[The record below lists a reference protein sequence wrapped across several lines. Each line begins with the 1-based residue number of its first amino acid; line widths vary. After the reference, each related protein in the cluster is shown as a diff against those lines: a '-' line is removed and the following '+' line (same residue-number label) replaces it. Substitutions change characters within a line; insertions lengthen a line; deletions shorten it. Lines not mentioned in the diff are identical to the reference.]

1 MEVSNTPISRDMRMI
16 STLSMPIRGR
26 STGREVT
33 SSVTPR
39 ASMVW
44 LATWPRDSPVT
55 RAPALAFLA
64 MASAMRIMNRR
75 MMRVK
80 YSSGQF
86 RRISSWISVKGTMWT
101 SSRPVQAVSSRASS
115 STLSWAC
122 WEV

>member
-1 MEVSNTPISRDMRMI
+1 MPISRAMRMI

-26 STGREVT
+26 STGMETT

-55 RAPALAFLA
+55 RAPAPAFLA
-64 MASAMRIMNRR
+64 TAWARRIIKRR

-80 YSSGQF
+80 YSSGHCL
-86 RRISSWISVKGTMWT
+86 RISS
-101 SSRPVQAVSSRASS
+101 
-115 STLSWAC
+115 
-122 WEV
+122 

>member
-1 MEVSNTPISRDMRMI
+1 
-16 STLSMPIRGR
+16 
-26 STGREVT
+26 
-33 SSVTPR
+33 
-39 ASMVW
+39 MVW

>member
-1 MEVSNTPISRDMRMI
+1 MSKAPISRAMRMI
-16 STLSMPIRGR
+16 STLSMPIRGPQDR
-26 STGREVT
+26 QRGHIL
-33 SSVTPR
+33 VTPR

-80 YSSGQF
+80 YSSGQCGG
-86 RRISSWISVKGTMWT
+86 SPPGS
-101 SSRPVQAVSSRASS
+101 P
-115 STLSWAC
+115 
-122 WEV
+122 

>member
-1 MEVSNTPISRDMRMI
+1 MRMI

-26 STGREVT
+26 STGIVVT

-39 ASMVW
+39 AIMVW

-55 RAPALAFLA
+55 RALAPAFLA
-64 MASAMRIMNRR
+64 TASEMRIMNRR

-86 RRISSWISVKGTMWT
+86 LRISS
-101 SSRPVQAVSSRASS
+101 
-115 STLSWAC
+115 
-122 WEV
+122 